1 MSSSSVR
8 KRRAGHNNKARGRN
22 SEIGI
27 WTQTTIKTESGVD
40 GEIHNN
46 RRLEAECSKIDS
58 TDIWSGTEHRQREN
72 NVPVSEREME
82 STEMKICLKEETEEK
97 WAANTELTIVQV
109 PEVLSPE
116 ENQEEENYET
126 EGAEEQ
132 KSFLIN
138 VPKSEREREILEMK
152 SWVQHKEEKQRLVV
166 EDGC

>member
-1 MSSSSVR
+1 
-8 KRRAGHNNKARGRN
+8 
-22 SEIGI
+22 
-27 WTQTTIKTESGVD
+27 
-40 GEIHNN
+40 
-46 RRLEAECSKIDS
+46 
-58 TDIWSGTEHRQREN
+58 
-72 NVPVSEREME
+72 
-82 STEMKICLKEETEEK
+82 MKICLKEETEEK

-109 PEVLSPE
+109 PEVLSPQ

-166 EDGC
+166 MRMAVKRKLTAS